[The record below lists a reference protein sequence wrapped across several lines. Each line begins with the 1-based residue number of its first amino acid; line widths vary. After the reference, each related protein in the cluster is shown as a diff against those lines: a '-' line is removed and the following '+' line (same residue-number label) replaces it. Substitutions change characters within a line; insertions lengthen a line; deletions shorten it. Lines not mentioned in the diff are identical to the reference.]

1 MLRSLYPGPPKE
13 DPIDLVMISYPG
25 IIKNMDKALETL
37 GGLHSINQAYFN
49 NRPLELRHT
58 PMNPFT
64 SCLAAERKVESK
76 LTSGTLN
83 MAIRVKRKKN
93 DPSVIKAECIG
104 LIGTQFKF
112 DSLCDFQY
120 LPIRGKP
127 NSDVFDDLI
136 PRLIPTDLPSALC
149 WWDKPELN
157 GEETP
162 LFLPPYQFSR
172 YNTPSN
178 KILCRET
185 VFGEKTRKKALGHGH
200 NLRVERKALSVNV
213 HANDD
218 FPLAPTADALADAN
232 FRCKN
237 EAPHRMLFEL
247 FEERPLW
254 TRVAVAYKTKLEE
267 TLLKS
272 LLQKFAFYINNGPWG
287 RLWCKFGYDPRK
299 DPNSVSYQTLMVSFR
314 QHTKIPERQ
323 RLKVSTTER
332 KFGDEGETINS
343 VNYVYCPGTLPKVR
357 QMWYSLCDIEIPS
370 AQELLR
376 KNQSLEFVPDSGFI
390 SVSTLDQIRLFIK
403 EDVKRTSVE
412 MEVDESDGID
422 VTVDEEW

>member
-1 MLRSLYPGPPKE
+1 MLRSLLPGPPKQE
-13 DPIDLVMISYPG
+13 PIELVMISYPG
-25 IIKNMDKALETL
+25 IIKNVDKALETL
-37 GGLHSINQAYFN
+37 GGLNSITQAYFN

-58 PMNPFT
+58 PMNPYT
-64 SCLAAERKVESK
+64 SCLAAERKMEGK
-76 LTSGTLN
+76 LTSGTLH
-83 MAIRVKRKKN
+83 MAIRVKRKKK
-93 DPSVIKAECIG
+93 DPSVVKAECIG
-104 LIGTQFKF
+104 LVGTQFKF

-127 NSDVFDDLI
+127 QSDVFDDLI

-162 LFLPPYQFSR
+162 LFLPPFQFSR

-237 EAPHRMLFEL
+237 EGPHRMLFEL

-254 TRVAVAYKTKLEE
+254 TRVAVAYRTKLEE

-272 LLQKFAFYINNGPWG
+272 LLQKYAFYINNGPWG

-299 DPNSVSYQTLMVSFR
+299 DPNSVLYQTLMVSFR

-323 RLKVSTTER
+323 RLKVSTSER
-332 KFGDEGETINS
+332 KLGDEGEGTNS
-343 VNYVYCPGTLPKVR
+343 VNYVYCPGKST
-357 QMWYSLCDIEIPS
+357 SEGPS
-370 AQELLR
+370 
-376 KNQSLEFVPDSGFI
+376 
-390 SVSTLDQIRLFIK
+390 
-403 EDVKRTSVE
+403 DVVLT
-412 MEVDESDGID
+412 M
-422 VTVDEEW
+422 